1 MRKLE
6 IIIAIAIALSATT
19 IPAAQAEPRTQ
30 SGKPAACKAPS
41 GESFGLGETI
51 DLPVT
56 DGKGNIVKVTYL
68 CTEQGWVKVSKAT
81 THGGGLTHIGSGR
94 LQRSPLSR

>member
-6 IIIAIAIALSATT
+6 IILAIAIAVSALP
-19 IPAAQAEPRTQ
+19 ISAAQAEPRTQ

-41 GESFGLGETI
+41 GEYFGLGETI

-56 DGKGNIVKVTYL
+56 DGKGNIVKVTYQ
-68 CTEQGWVKVSKAT
+68 CTDQGWVKVSKLT
-81 THGGGLTHIGSGR
+81 TSGGNITHIGPGR
-94 LQRSPLSR
+94 LQLSH